1 MLPIILFSL
10 IIVSVS
16 QASKWDTLS
25 ATIAVVEF
33 DPIYSEVLT
42 DDERVQ
48 ENLRKY
54 TDILNVIVGTNNKT
68 LDMIIFPEGSLRVV
82 PETSVEMA
90 TGDNPSYDSKE
101 YPDYMKTL
109 SSMAVNFST
118 YLVTNIVEK
127 VKCDDA
133 SSSDSENCKNTGY
146 YYYNTDV
153 VFDRNGTIISR
164 YHKYNLF
171 GEYAVDRP
179 DEPQIETF
187 ETDFGVKF
195 GIFTCFDILFKSPA
209 QPVLNENIDAIV
221 YPTNWHSELPFL
233 TALQSQQMFAYT
245 HEIMLFASGG
255 NRPAASS
262 GGSGV
267 HRSTHDTILHT
278 IVAEGGSK
286 TLIYESVDGTV
297 VAPEVQ
303 DVDVLGKEMDAFPLW
318 IDDSLQNFTWTPIN
332 TTRSRTFEDKLCHGN
347 DTENPFCC
355 NFNITLTTSEET
367 GTSYSYLLV
376 AFSGLRHYPNISDGG
391 LEICGVIACLNFSIS
406 SCGQRFPKYD
416 EIVWPVTFEDITITA
431 SFEVNDNKTQFPN
444 TLLSSIR
451 PINANE
457 TEWSGK
463 KVEEDGKTVNERTFA
478 LKKSQNRLL
487 TFAIYG
493 RDFGQDVFPRDD
505 NGDDNHTGAASSISS
520 TLIMLSCS
528 LVLSLMLH
536 M

>member
-1 MLPIILFSL
+1 MLPVILFSL
-10 IIVSVS
+10 IIISVS
-16 QASKWDTLS
+16 QASPWDTLS

-33 DPIYSEVLT
+33 EPVYNERLT
-42 DDERVQ
+42 DNEII
-48 ENLRKY
+48 EANLVKY
-54 TDILNVIVGTNNKT
+54 LDILNTTVVTNNKT
-68 LDMIIFPEGSLRVV
+68 LDMIIFPEGSLGVIG
-82 PETSVEMA
+82 ETSVEMA
-90 TGDNPSYDSKE
+90 TGDNPFYDLKE
-101 YPDYMKTL
+101 YPDFMKTL
-109 SSMAVNFST
+109 SFTAANFTT
-118 YLVTNIVEK
+118 YLVTNLVEK
-127 VKCDDA
+127 VKCDDT

-171 GEYAVDRP
+171 GEFDMDRP
-179 DEPQIETF
+179 DEPEIETF

-209 QPVLNENIDAIV
+209 QPVLTENIDAIV
-221 YPTNWHSELPFL
+221 YPTEWHAELPFL
-233 TALQSQQMFAYT
+233 TALQTQQMFAYD
-245 HEIMLFASGG
+245 HKIMLFAAGVNERS
-255 NRPAASS
+255 ASS

-267 HRSTHDTILHT
+267 HRSTHDTILNT

-286 TLIYESVDGTV
+286 TLIYESVNGIV

-303 DVDVLGKEMDAFPLW
+303 DVDVLGKEMDDFPLW
-318 IDDSLQNFTWTPIN
+318 IDASLQNFTWTPLN
-332 TTRSRTFEDKLCHGN
+332 TTSSQPIEDQVCHGN

-355 NFNITLTTSEET
+355 NFNISLTTSKET

-391 LEICGVIACLNFSIS
+391 LEICGVIACLNASIS

-416 EIVWPVTFEDITITA
+416 EIVWPVTFEELTITA
-431 SFEVNDNKTQFPN
+431 NFEVSDNKTQFPN

-463 KVEEDGKTVNERTFA
+463 NVDEDGKTVIQTFA
-478 LKKSQNRLL
+478 LKKPQNRLL

-505 NGDDNHTGAASSISS
+505 DHNDTGAASSISS
-520 TLIMLSCS
+520 TLLILGCS
-528 LVLSLMLH
+528 LVLSVMIH
-536 M
+536 V